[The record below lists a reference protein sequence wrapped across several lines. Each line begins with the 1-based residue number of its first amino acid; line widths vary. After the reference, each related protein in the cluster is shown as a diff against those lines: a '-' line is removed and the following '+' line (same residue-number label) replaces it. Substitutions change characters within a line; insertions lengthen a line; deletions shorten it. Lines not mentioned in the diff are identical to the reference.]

1 MLAHVCP
8 NSKIGDA
15 AARSAPSPG
24 LPNAAPSNPLT
35 REANRRRRKLH
46 ACNSTKSAWT
56 LGRTA
61 VRSCAAPSDLEFP
74 GTSYIVFTRWNARK
88 CRKRQGIKP
97 PKCGRSSAGRAPPCQ
112 GGCREFESRRPLC
125 CFIRFTQLHSGSFR
139 LRAIGAAVARFPD
152 TEEVTGSIPVSP
164 TIKAAPLELLF
175 SCPLPCLG
183 TESFSSGR
191 TPLAPPGPPVRIENA
206 RSDLAPRQKGGA
218 RGFN

>member
-15 AARSAPSPG
+15 AARRAPSPG

-112 GGCREFESRRPLC
+112 GGCREFESRRPLAGHC
-125 CFIRFTQLHSGSFR
+125 HGSGFLFEEAEATR
-139 LRAIGAAVARFPD
+139 WVGREARQRPAKPY
-152 TEEVTGSIPVSP
+152 T
-164 TIKAAPLELLF
+164 
-175 SCPLPCLG
+175 
-183 TESFSSGR
+183 R
-191 TPLAPPGPPVRIENA
+191 VRIPYP
-206 RSDLAPRQKGGA
+206 PR
-218 RGFN
+218 